1 MKTVWEESIMPIDEK
16 QITNEMI
23 AKAMQCESPEELRTY
38 AKSEGFDITE
48 EEAKA
53 YFSELEDFELD
64 SKTLEN
70 VAGGNFFSYVRDAQ
84 RTTANIITKIAKS

>member
-1 MKTVWEESIMPIDEK
+1 MPINEK

-23 AKAMQCESPEELRTY
+23 AKAMQCESPEELRAY

-53 YFSELEDFELD
+53 YFSELEDKMWLVV
-64 SKTLEN
+64 T
-70 VAGGNFFSYVRDAQ
+70 FSVMYEAHNRQ
-84 RTTANIITKIAKS
+84 RQTSLQK